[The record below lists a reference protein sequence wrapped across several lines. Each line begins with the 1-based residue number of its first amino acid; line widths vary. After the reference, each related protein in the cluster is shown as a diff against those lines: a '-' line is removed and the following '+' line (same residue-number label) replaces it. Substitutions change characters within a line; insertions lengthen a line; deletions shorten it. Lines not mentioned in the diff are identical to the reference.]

1 MNKSSHLEID
11 MNLLEK
17 TFGGGIDRMP
27 DFSFRIMSFLFKLR
41 DIFTPFDRKLNSFGI
56 QKGNTVIDY
65 GCGPGSYL
73 KKTSELAGSE
83 GKVYAADIH
92 ELAIESVNKRIQNQ
106 ELANVKAVKINN
118 YSCPLPDE
126 TADVI
131 YALDMFHMVKEPQRF
146 LAELHRLIKKDGKLI
161 IDDGHQSRKKSLQKL
176 SESGLWRTTENRKGW
191 IAALPEKKS

>member
-1 MNKSSHLEID
+1 MNKSSHLED
-11 MNLLEK
+11 KMNLLEK

-41 DIFTPFDRKLNSFGI
+41 DTFTPFDRKLSSFGI

-73 KKTSELAGSE
+73 KRASKLTGPE
-83 GKVYAADIH
+83 GKVFAADIH
-92 ELAIESVNKRIQNQ
+92 ELAIESVNRRIQIQ
-106 ELANVKAVKINN
+106 ELTNVKAVKINN

-146 LAELHRLIKKDGKLI
+146 LSELHRLLKKEGKLI
-161 IDDGHQSRKKSLQKL
+161 IDDGHQSRKKTLRKL
-176 SESGLWRTTENRKGW
+176 KESGFWRTTENRKGW
-191 IAALPEKKS
+191 ITAVPEK

>member
-1 MNKSSHLEID
+1 

-41 DIFTPFDRKLNSFGI
+41 DTFTPFDRKLSSFGI

-73 KKTSELAGSE
+73 KRASKLTGPE
-83 GKVYAADIH
+83 GKVFAADIH
-92 ELAIESVNKRIQNQ
+92 ELAIESVNRRIQIQ
-106 ELANVKAVKINN
+106 ELTNVKAVKINN

-146 LAELHRLIKKDGKLI
+146 LSELHRLLKKEGKLI
-161 IDDGHQSRKKSLQKL
+161 IDDGHQSRKKTLRKL
-176 SESGLWRTTENRKGW
+176 KESGFWRTTENRKGW
-191 IAALPEKKS
+191 ITAVPEK